1 MATGVIYKVNC
12 GDDCGPKKR
21 CTKKYDAYCVIYK
34 GEDRPDL
41 GINSG
46 DNLEEIIEKLELI
59 INNLLEQITNLNIYI
74 TEEINNIYEQIEI
87 INGILEDL
95 NDRID
100 DLENRIDDLE
110 NTLCDRVAE
119 CTVIQD
125 LLNDIHD
132 LETNFCNKVAQ
143 CREEIWEIRP
153 GQSGCSTSTS
163 SYKAWSSSS
172 TTNGYYVETY
182 EDVNPLS
189 PTYGQTK
196 VERVTSKD
204 GQCIAVGSDWV
215 TVQRGCS
222 LSASTYNPS
231 PGSENAIYG
240 WKEEKD
246 NNPNSPTYET
256 TRWVRDTSYDRTCNP
271 PSLPPQEADGCLV
284 CAEVQIL
291 STEGQTTD
299 FVNVTFDNLPEEFT
313 YTPGTGICLRGPL
326 WSETNISA
334 YVTGV
339 ANVVITDPYD
349 LGWKVLVN
357 GATRYS
363 GSGDFTGEIDFGVRI
378 DYLYFEFKEGHYY
391 GCKKRFGW

>member
-41 GINSG
+41 GINTG

-125 LLNDIHD
+125 LLDDLYD
-132 LETNFCNKVAQ
+132 LESNFCDKVME
-143 CREEIWEIRP
+143 CKDPIWEIIESRT
-153 GQSGCSTSTS
+153 GC
-163 SYKAWSSSS
+163 SSSS
-172 TTNGYYVETY
+172 SSYSAWNSSSSKNGYYVETY
-182 EDVNPLS
+182 EDVNPMS
-189 PTYGQTK
+189 DTYGQK
-196 VERVTSKD
+196 RVERKTDLD
-204 GQCIAVGSDWV
+204 GTCIAYGSDWAV
-215 TVQRGCS
+215 LENDCS
-222 LSASTYNPS
+222 TSSSTYTPA
-231 PGSENAIYG
+231 PGSPNAIYG
-240 WKEEKD
+240 WQRIKD
-246 NNPNSPTYET
+246 MNPNSPTSGEEKWT
-256 TRWVRDTSYDRTCNP
+256 RDTGYDRTCNP
-271 PSLPPQEADGCLV
+271 PSLPAQDANGCRK
-284 CAEVQIL
+284 CAQVQIL

-299 FVNVTFDNLPEEFT
+299 FENVQFDNLESPFS
-313 YTPGTGICLRGPL
+313 YVPGAGICVTGPL
-326 WSETNISA
+326 WAESNISTT
-334 YVTGV
+334 VTGS
-339 ANVVITDPYD
+339 ANVVITDPNE
-349 LGWKVLVN
+349 LGWEVLVN
-357 GATRYS
+357 RRTVHT
-363 GSGDFTGEIDFGVRI
+363 GSGDFSGPIAFDITMSYSAES
-378 DYLYFEFKEGHYY
+378 FKEGTYY
-391 GCKKRFGW
+391 VCN